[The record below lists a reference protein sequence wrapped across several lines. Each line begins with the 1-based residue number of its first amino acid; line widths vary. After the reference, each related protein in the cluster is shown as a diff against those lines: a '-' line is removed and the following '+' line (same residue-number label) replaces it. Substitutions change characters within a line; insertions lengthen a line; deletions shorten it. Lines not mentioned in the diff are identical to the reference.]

1 MLYWRCHFPRHFA
14 EFFMSEIPPSSNEK
28 SSVLMNLQS
37 LLLPV
42 FCTDGITKEMRRL
55 QTCLSWARGS
65 RGQGSWWTSDIG
77 LGDSS
82 RKLKK
87 LKMDRHADMPMLGK
101 SLSVGQHDEVDL
113 QQPNLSAG
121 TTGTTRSA
129 PVAVYKQC
137 SFQSCCLVF
146 KLFWSNV
153 TISFQRSPLLTH
165 LTKQLAFTSQ
175 SSAFFPT
182 SSSNHV
188 TSQQSKTTEKQPHY
202 VTLCYA
208 FITTLKKK
216 NSQKTISLCIYYS
229 PYIYIYRYIL
239 YIMFTYF
246 CTNQFPNAKLQSTEV
261 KVCTAGGRGSFSTIS
276 GSRSCIAE
284 SVSVVYP
291 GSFLLNHP
299 DGSVEHPS

>member
-1 MLYWRCHFPRHFA
+1 MKGFIIPLAHVKLPGNVSKVGVKNKKNHSGKLPMLYWRCHFPRHFA
-14 EFFMSEIPPSSNEK
+14 EFFVSEISPSSNEK

-55 QTCLSWARGS
+55 QTCLSWACRVKGS
-65 RGQGSWWTSDIG
+65 GKLMDIG
-77 LGDSS
+77 LEDSS

-101 SLSVGQHDEVDL
+101 SFKCW
-113 QQPNLSAG
+113 
-121 TTGTTRSA
+121 TTRWSRSA
-129 PVAVYKQC
+129 AAQPQRRNNWNNQKHQVEVYKQC
-137 SFQSCCLVF
+137 SFQSCCLVLDAAAIF

-229 PYIYIYRYIL
+229 PYIYI
-239 YIMFTYF
+239 
-246 CTNQFPNAKLQSTEV
+246 
-261 KVCTAGGRGSFSTIS
+261 
-276 GSRSCIAE
+276 
-284 SVSVVYP
+284 
-291 GSFLLNHP
+291 
-299 DGSVEHPS
+299 

>member
-1 MLYWRCHFPRHFA
+1 M
-14 EFFMSEIPPSSNEK
+14 
-28 SSVLMNLQS
+28 S
-37 LLLPV
+37 LL
-42 FCTDGITKEMRRL
+42 G
-55 QTCLSWARGS
+55 RGS

-77 LGDSS
+77 LEDSS

-87 LKMDRHADMPMLGK
+87 LKMDRHVDMPMLGK
-101 SLSVGQHDEVDL
+101 SFKCW
-113 QQPNLSAG
+113 
-121 TTGTTRSA
+121 TTRWSRSA
-129 PVAVYKQC
+129 AAQPQRRNNWNNQKHQVEVYKQC
-137 SFQSCCLVF
+137 SFQSCCLVVLDAAAIF

-188 TSQQSKTTEKQPHY
+188 TSQQSKTTEKQSHN

-216 NSQKTISLCIYYS
+216 TVKNQFPFVYIVAHIT
-229 PYIYIYRYIL
+229 IYIYRYIL

-276 GSRSCIAE
+276 GSRSCVAE

-291 GSFLLNHP
+291 GSFNMVQGPLLNDP
-299 DGSVEHPS
+299 DG